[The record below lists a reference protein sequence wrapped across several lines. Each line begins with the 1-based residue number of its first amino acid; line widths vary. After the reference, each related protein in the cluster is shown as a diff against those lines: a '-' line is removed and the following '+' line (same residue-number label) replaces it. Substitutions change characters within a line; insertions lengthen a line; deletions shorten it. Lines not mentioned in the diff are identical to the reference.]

1 MTRSLTRPCR
11 RAIPAIGV
19 LATLF
24 FLVGACSST
33 GPGEPDAQIASVTIS
48 PDTLRVLAGGQGR
61 LGVSVRDAAGGVV
74 RGTPV
79 FWSVA
84 DTTIATVDQE
94 GLVRGVRPG
103 SVQVSA
109 SASGHS
115 DVADVVVQSAGAA
128 AVTVDPP
135 TASVLVGSTTQLG
148 ATVRDAG
155 GTVITDRPPLW
166 SSSNSAVATVNQ
178 QGLVSGVSPGTTT
191 IVAAL
196 DGRTGSATVTVTRV
210 PVASVVITPA
220 ETEVRLGRTVKLVAT
235 AYDAQ
240 GNVLAGRSIAWSSSS
255 TTRATVDQTGTVT
268 GRTLGIVTISA
279 TSEGQTGT
287 AKVTVRS

>member
-1 MTRSLTRPCR
+1 
-11 RAIPAIGV
+11 
-19 LATLF
+19 
-24 FLVGACSST
+24 
-33 GPGEPDAQIASVTIS
+33 
-48 PDTLRVLAGGQGR
+48 
-61 LGVSVRDAAGGVV
+61 
-74 RGTPV
+74 
-79 FWSVA
+79 
-84 DTTIATVDQE
+84 
-94 GLVRGVRPG
+94 
-103 SVQVSA
+103 
-109 SASGHS
+109 
-115 DVADVVVQSAGAA
+115 
-128 AVTVDPP
+128 
-135 TASVLVGSTTQLG
+135 
-148 ATVRDAG
+148 
-155 GTVITDRPPLW
+155 
-166 SSSNSAVATVNQ
+166 VATVNQ

-287 AKVTVRS
+287 AKVTVKS

>member
-1 MTRSLTRPCR
+1 MTRSLAHSPL
-11 RAIPAIGV
+11 RAIAGLALLGVVPA
-19 LATLF
+19 
-24 FLVGACSST
+24 ACSSDGVGT
-33 GPGEPDAQIASVTIS
+33 SDAQVATVTIS
-48 PDTLRVLAGGQGR
+48 PDTLRVLAGAEGR
-61 LGVSVRDAAGGVV
+61 MGASVRDAAGNVV

-79 FWSVA
+79 FWSVG
-84 DTTIATVDQE
+84 DTTVATVDQD

-115 DVADVVVQSAGAA
+115 DVADVLVQPAGAA
-128 AVTVDPP
+128 SVTVDPP
-135 TASVLVGSTTQLG
+135 TASVLAGSTTQFG
-148 ATVRDAG
+148 ATARDAV

-166 SSSNSAVATVNQ
+166 SSGNSAVATVNQ
-178 QGLVSGVSPGTTT
+178 QGLVTGVSPGTTT

-196 DGRTGSATVTVTRV
+196 DGHTGSATVTVTRV
-210 PVASVVITPA
+210 PVASVVVTPA
-220 ETEVRLGRTVKLVAT
+220 ETEVRVLRTVKLVAKV
-235 AYDAQ
+235 YDAQ
-240 GNVLAGRSIAWSSSS
+240 GKELAGRAITWSSSS
-255 TTRATVDQTGTVT
+255 TTRATVDQNGTVT

>member
-1 MTRSLTRPCR
+1 MVGIAPFV
-11 RAIPAIGV
+11 V
-19 LATLF
+19 LF
-24 FLVGACSST
+24 GACSSDGVGT
-33 GPGEPDAQIASVTIS
+33 SEAQVATVTIS

-61 LGVSVRDAAGGVV
+61 MGVSVRDAAGGVV
-74 RGTPV
+74 RGSAV

-84 DTTIATVDQE
+84 DTSIATVDQE
-94 GLVRGVRPG
+94 GVVRGVRPG

-115 DVADVVVQSAGAA
+115 DVADVLVQSAGAA
-128 AVTVDPP
+128 SVTVDPP

-148 ATVRDAG
+148 ATARDAS
-155 GTVITDRPPLW
+155 GTVITDRTPLW
-166 SSSNSAVATVNQ
+166 SSSNSAVATVSQ
-178 QGLVSGVSPGTTT
+178 QGLVTGMSPGTTT

-210 PVASVVITPA
+210 PVASVIVTPA
-220 ETEVRLGRTVKLVAT
+220 ETEVRLGRTVNLVAK

-240 GNVLAGRSIAWSSSS
+240 GNELAGRAIVWSSSS
-255 TTRATVDQTGTVT
+255 TTRATVDQNGTVT

-279 TSEGQTGT
+279 KSEGQTGT